1 MTQIR
6 PPINLKERSNVEK
19 NRFNKAPPGWSL
31 TEPKGKWAWEK
42 PPVHASPA
50 SAVDSIIDR
59 LEAPEVR
66 TQMEKL
72 MMAGVSIQEIVNTI
86 AIGGFSQGQFSPDVA
101 EIIKGPLAAY
111 LMGVAAEEEI
121 PVKVYNTRD
130 GLYQMDEGMSDDDM
144 LTVMKDRNPDL
155 YQFIQ
160 SKADEIDEEP
170 EPTTVR
176 GFIAIAPE
184 EVIEGDVDNGKA

>member
-1 MTQIR
+1 MINTQKR
-6 PPINLKERSNVEK
+6 KDLQV

-42 PPVHASPA
+42 PPVSSSPA
-50 SAVDSIIDR
+50 KAVDFVIDR

-72 MMAGVSIQEIVNTI
+72 MVAGVSIQEIVNTI
-86 AIGGFSQGQFSPDVA
+86 AVGGFSQGQFTPDVA

-111 LMGVAAEEEI
+111 LMGVASEEEI

-130 GLYQMDEGMSDDDM
+130 GLYAMDEGMSDDDM
-144 LTVMKDRNPDL
+144 LNVMKDRNPDL

-160 SKADEIDEEP
+160 SKADEIDAEP
-170 EPTTVR
+170 EPTVEK

-184 EVIEGDVDNGKA
+184 EVLEEGKI